1 MPINNNNNNTVIIII
16 TQTYAFVAVA
26 IESRDAWSSEGLD
39 FVLGLGQRLTDTTRA
54 QPGDDPDILGIR

>member
-1 MPINNNNNNTVIIII
+1 M
-16 TQTYAFVAVA
+16 AVA